1 MQKSYHLSKIFGDTV
16 VDSSENIPER
26 KPIHGIIEQL
36 LVQLGEDPKREGLLG
51 TPGRVERSLR
61 FLTSGY
67 GQDIDTVLNDAF
79 FASHHDEMVIVKGI
93 EFYSLCEHHLLP
105 FFGTCHVA
113 YLPKKRVIGLSK
125 VSRIVEIFCRRLQI
139 QEQLTGQIAE
149 TIMSKAAP
157 HGVGVVIEAQHLCM
171 MMRGVEKQNAEMV
184 TSAMLGTFKTD
195 SKTRA
200 EFLELIRRSKR

>member
-1 MQKSYHLSKIFGDTV
+1 MNPLANSKNKSI
-16 VDSSENIPER
+16 R
-26 KPIHGIIEQL
+26 KLISQL
-36 LVQLGEDPKREGLLG
+36 LASLGEDPTREGLKG
-51 TPGRVERSLR
+51 TPERVERSLQ

-67 GQDIDTVLNDAF
+67 RQDIDAVLNDAF
-79 FASHHDEMVIVKGI
+79 FASRHDEMVIVKGI
-93 EFYSLCEHHLLP
+93 EFFSLCEHHLLP

-149 TIMSKAAP
+149 TIMEKVTP

-200 EFLELIRRSKR
+200 EFLDLIRPGKR

>member
-1 MQKSYHLSKIFGDTV
+1 MDKSDSTVASLSLKGLV
-16 VDSSENIPER
+16 AN
-26 KPIHGIIEQL
+26 L
-36 LVQLGEDPKREGLLG
+36 LSALGEDPTREGLVG
-51 TPGRVERSLR
+51 TPERVERSLQ

-67 GQDIDTVLNDAF
+67 RQDIDTVLNDAF
-79 FASHHDEMVIVKGI
+79 FTSSHDEMVIVKGI
-93 EFYSLCEHHLLP
+93 EFFSLCEHHLLP

-149 TIMSKAAP
+149 TIMEKVTP

-200 EFLELIRRSKR
+200 EFLNLICSSKR

>member
-1 MQKSYHLSKIFGDTV
+1 MDKSDSTVASLSLKGLV
-16 VDSSENIPER
+16 AN
-26 KPIHGIIEQL
+26 L
-36 LVQLGEDPKREGLLG
+36 LSALGEDPTREGLVG
-51 TPGRVERSLR
+51 TPERVERSLQ

-67 GQDIDTVLNDAF
+67 RQDIDTVLNDAF
-79 FASHHDEMVIVKGI
+79 FTSSHDEMVIVKGI
-93 EFYSLCEHHLLP
+93 EFFSLCEHHLLP

-149 TIMSKAAP
+149 TIMEKVTP
-157 HGVGVVIEAQHLCM
+157 HGVGVVIEAKHLCM

-200 EFLELIRRSKR
+200 EFLNLICSSKR